1 MFYLIIA
8 TILWSL
14 SFSLIGHY
22 ISSDINSWTLAFL
35 RSTIA
40 CIFFAR
46 WIDFKIPVSYIM
58 RIIFIGALQIGVM
71 YLLYLNAFK
80 YTSAQKILLFTVT
93 TPFYVSI
100 ISQIINQKLKLSA
113 FFIVFLSVLGGLIV
127 RITVFDINDLTGLF
141 LVQLANIC
149 FALGQVLYKRLKK
162 VSIKTVSIFTDF
174 AFFFIGATFVTF
186 TALVISPYNYTQPAS
201 INQWLLIL
209 WLGGGASG
217 IGYYFWNYGSTQ
229 VRVETLATMNN
240 LVIPLGLF
248 IEIAFFSGNYN
259 YQSLV
264 IGTVIIASSII
275 ASLRYGNN

>member
-14 SFSLIGHY
+14 SFSLIGHSL
-22 ISSDINSWTLAFL
+22 SSDINSWTLAFL

-40 CIFFAR
+40 CIFFVR
-46 WIDFKIPVSYIM
+46 WIDFKIPASYIM
-58 RIIFIGALQIGVM
+58 RIIFIGVLQIGVM
-71 YLLYLNAFK
+71 YLLYLNAFN
-80 YTSAQKILLFTVT
+80 YTSVQKILLFTVT
-93 TPFYVSI
+93 TPFYVSM

-113 FFIVFLSVLGGLIV
+113 FFIVFLSVLGGLII
-127 RITVFDINDLTGLF
+127 RITVFDINDLTGFF

-162 VSIKTVSIFTDF
+162 ESIKTVSIFTDF
-174 AFFFIGATFVTF
+174 AFFFIGATLATF

-275 ASLRYGNN
+275 TSLRYDNN

>member
-14 SFSLIGHY
+14 SFSLIGY
-22 ISSDINSWTLAFL
+22 SLSSDINSWTLAFL

-40 CIFFAR
+40 CIVFAR
-46 WIDFKIPVSYIM
+46 WIDFKIPASYII

-71 YLLYLNAFK
+71 YLLYLNAFN
-80 YTSAQKILLFTVT
+80 YTSVQKILLFTVT
-93 TPFYVSI
+93 TPFYVSM

-113 FFIVFLSVLGGLIV
+113 FFIVFLSVLGGLII

-174 AFFFIGATFVTF
+174 AFFFIGATLVTF

-275 ASLRYGNN
+275 ASLRYDNN

>member
-14 SFSLIGHY
+14 SFSLIGHSL
-22 ISSDINSWTLAFL
+22 SSDINSWTLAFL

-80 YTSAQKILLFTVT
+80 YTSVQKILLFTVT

-113 FFIVFLSVLGGLIV
+113 FFIVFLSVLGGLII

>member
-14 SFSLIGHY
+14 SFSIIGY
-22 ISSDINSWTLAFL
+22 SLSSDINSWTLAFL

-40 CIFFAR
+40 CIIFAR
-46 WIDFKIPVSYIM
+46 WIDFKIPASYII

-71 YLLYLNAFK
+71 YLLYLNAFN
-80 YTSAQKILLFTVT
+80 YTSVQKILLFTVT
-93 TPFYVSI
+93 TPFYVSM
-100 ISQIINQKLKLSA
+100 ISQIINQKLKPSA
-113 FFIVFLSVLGGLIV
+113 FFIVFLSVLGGLII

-174 AFFFIGATFVTF
+174 AFFFIGATLATF

-264 IGTVIIASSII
+264 IGTVIIVSSII
-275 ASLRYGNN
+275 ASLRYDNN

>member
-14 SFSLIGHY
+14 SFSLIGY
-22 ISSDINSWTLAFL
+22 SLSSDINSWTLAFL

-40 CIFFAR
+40 CIVFAR
-46 WIDFKIPVSYIM
+46 WIDFKIPASYII

-71 YLLYLNAFK
+71 YLLYLNAFN
-80 YTSAQKILLFTVT
+80 YTSVQKILLFTVT
-93 TPFYVSI
+93 TPFYVSM

-113 FFIVFLSVLGGLIV
+113 FFIVFLSVLGGLII

-174 AFFFIGATFVTF
+174 AFFFIGATLVTF

-229 VRVETLATMNN
+229 VKVETLATMNN

-275 ASLRYGNN
+275 ASLRYDNN

>member
-14 SFSLIGHY
+14 SFSLIGY
-22 ISSDINSWTLAFL
+22 SLSSDINSWTLAFL

-40 CIFFAR
+40 CIIFAR
-46 WIDFKIPVSYIM
+46 WIDFKIPASYII

-71 YLLYLNAFK
+71 YLLYLNAFN
-80 YTSAQKILLFTVT
+80 YTSVQKILLFTVT
-93 TPFYVSI
+93 TPFYVSM

-113 FFIVFLSVLGGLIV
+113 FFIVFLSVLGGLII
-127 RITVFDINDLTGLF
+127 RITVFDINDLTGFF

-162 VSIKTVSIFTDF
+162 ESIKTVSIFTDF
-174 AFFFIGATFVTF
+174 AFFFIGATLVTF

-275 ASLRYGNN
+275 ASLRYDNN

>member
-80 YTSAQKILLFTVT
+80 YTSVQKILLFTVT

-113 FFIVFLSVLGGLIV
+113 FFIVFLSVLGGLII

>member
-1 MFYLIIA
+1 MLYLIIA

-14 SFSLIGHY
+14 SFSLIGY
-22 ISSDINSWTLAFL
+22 SLSSDINSWTLAFL

-40 CIFFAR
+40 CIIFAR
-46 WIDFKIPVSYIM
+46 WIDFKIPASYII

-71 YLLYLNAFK
+71 YLLYLNAFN
-80 YTSAQKILLFTVT
+80 YTSVQKILLFTVT
-93 TPFYVSI
+93 TPFYVSM
-100 ISQIINQKLKLSA
+100 ISQIINQKLKPSA
-113 FFIVFLSVLGGLIV
+113 FFIVFLSVFGGLII

-174 AFFFIGATFVTF
+174 AFFFIGATLVTF

-229 VRVETLATMNN
+229 VKVETLATMNN

-275 ASLRYGNN
+275 ASLRYDNN